1 MAKRKEKDIESEIIS
16 KEMEEYI
23 NDKTAAMLRQN
34 NDIQIKQKQLEQFES
49 QKAKMTR
56 DNEENTSNRLKK
68 TSEHG
73 QILMTINNMF
83 ERVTLKGNALI
94 AQNPLKDKGPLK
106 DFNNESG
113 EVEKIAEIQLG
124 IIKEFIE
131 NFQTFQQR
139 LNKVDE

>member
-1 MAKRKEKDIESEIIS
+1 MGKRKEKDIESEIIS

-34 NDIQIKQKQLEQFES
+34 NDIQIKQKQLEHFES

-83 ERVTLKGNALI
+83 ERVTSKGGALI
-94 AQNPLKDKGPLK
+94 AQNPLKDQGPLK

-113 EVEKIAEIQLG
+113 EVEKTAEIQLG

-131 NFQTFQQR
+131 NFQTF
-139 LNKVDE
+139 

>member
-83 ERVTLKGNALI
+83 EKVTLKGGALI
-94 AQNPLKDKGPLK
+94 A
-106 DFNNESG
+106 
-113 EVEKIAEIQLG
+113 
-124 IIKEFIE
+124 
-131 NFQTFQQR
+131 
-139 LNKVDE
+139 